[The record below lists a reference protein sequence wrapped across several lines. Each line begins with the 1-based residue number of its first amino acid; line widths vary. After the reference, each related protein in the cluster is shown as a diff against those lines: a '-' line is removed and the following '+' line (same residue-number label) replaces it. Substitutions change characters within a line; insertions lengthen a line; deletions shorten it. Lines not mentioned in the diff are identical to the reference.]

1 MKRRRRRMKRRMK
14 KMKRRMRRMKRRM
27 KRRSIPVQQKVYLQR
42 APLFLTV
49 L

>member
-1 MKRRRRRMKRRMK
+1 MKRRMKRMKRRMKKRRRMKRRM
-14 KMKRRMRRMKRRM
+14 RRM